1 MAKSKNSVTE
11 YRNYY
16 LPMNFPVL
24 LLSGEHWR
32 ISDVPSGRQHFH
44 NCLEIGI
51 CHSDSGFMEFFGEP
65 FPFRAGDVTVIP
77 MNVPHTTY
85 STPGTRSHWTYIF
98 LDSQE
103 LFRHLLPPAWEKF
116 GIYSHAFQDYHLIF
130 SRGEYPNIYTQATAA
145 VQELEEQNFGYQLS
159 VTGLLLSL
167 YVEVLRIQLS
177 KYNDTASSRTSEHRE
192 DTKQEADYALLIAPA
207 LDYIEKN
214 YMQQFSIDY
223 LADLCHWS
231 PTHFRRV
238 FREIMGMS
246 PLDFVNNTRIAKA
259 CNLLRST
266 NDSILNISEA
276 VGFCS
281 LSSFNR
287 TFSKVMQIPPP
298 GISGNR
304 SSSLTRIQKSS
315 LSRNTPAG
323 CIRRGSLRRC
333 TLRRRSRMHPC
344 FLLSRQGI
352 PAAGKNQGCGFLSHL
367 PAD

>member
-1 MAKSKNSVTE
+1 MKHTKELAMAKSKNSVTE

-51 CHSDSGFMEFFGEP
+51 CHSDSGYMEFFGEP
-65 FPFRAGDVTVIP
+65 FPFRAGDVTVVP
-77 MNVPHTTY
+77 KNVPHTTY

-98 LDSQE
+98 LDSRE
-103 LFRHLLPPAWEKF
+103 LFRHILPPAWEKF
-116 GIYSHAFQDYHLIF
+116 ELYTHTFQDYHPIF
-130 SRGEYPNIYTQATAA
+130 SRDEYPHIYTLATAA
-145 VQELEEQNFGYQLS
+145 ARNMEEQKFGYQFS

-167 YVEVLRIQLS
+167 YIEILRIQLFKS
-177 KYNDTASSRTSEHRE
+177 NDAAVPGAANQKTG
-192 DTKQEADYALLIAPA
+192 TKQEADYTLVIAPA
-207 LDYIEKN
+207 LDYIEEN
-214 YMQQFSIDY
+214 YMQQFSINH

-246 PLDFVNNTRIAKA
+246 PLDFVNNTRITKA

-266 NDSILNISEA
+266 NDSILNISGA

-287 TFSKVMQIPPP
+287 TFSKVMQVPPRDFRKQ
-298 GISGNR
+298 IQQSDKNSESQSILEYSGWMYPE
-304 SSSLTRIQKSS
+304 K
-315 LSRNTPAG
+315 
-323 CIRRGSLRRC
+323 
-333 TLRRRSRMHPC
+333 
-344 FLLSRQGI
+344 
-352 PAAGKNQGCGFLSHL
+352 
-367 PAD
+367 